1 MTAAGRGIALA
12 GLLLSGCVGPGAKGP
27 CSGIVS
33 EYIPG
38 FSVTGLS
45 LASNGRGYL
54 SAVVDFG
61 DCSGYTEGR
70 VFAIDALARTAEP
83 VPVDFWP
90 GKSSMS
96 PDGMSGVLMGYKAWY
111 GPDGVHAQGAVFL
124 QGADAGLLP
133 FEATPSVE
141 IDSTVYDIQPA
152 DGGWVASA
160 RDAGAFHVSYDGTF
174 VQLAPGAGLE
184 AVCGA
189 QSLDRYLLCSEWGG
203 SEVQVVSTTSGQ
215 LVSTLMFDGPVENV
229 SARGAVAVVLHGSS
243 ISLVQ
248 EGAVEEAFVL
258 DPGDLAW
265 HAQIWGDYLFVGGIA
280 SARLIRLSTK
290 SVDELGTFSD
300 VALVGGQAV
309 IAFEGERI
317 LEVVDLSVIEGA
329 LVDAPVGTGRISRVE
344 AMANAKVL
352 VASSYSYNSLDEH
365 EEVPVFTEFDPATGE
380 WGPAWS
386 VSLELP

>member
-1 MTAAGRGIALA
+1 M
-12 GLLLSGCVGPGAKGP
+12 
-27 CSGIVS
+27 
-33 EYIPG
+33 
-38 FSVTGLS
+38 
-45 LASNGRGYL
+45 
-54 SAVVDFG
+54 
-61 DCSGYTEGR
+61 
-70 VFAIDALARTAEP
+70 
-83 VPVDFWP
+83 
-90 GKSSMS
+90 
-96 PDGMSGVLMGYKAWY
+96 
-111 GPDGVHAQGAVFL
+111 
-124 QGADAGLLP
+124 
-133 FEATPSVE
+133 
-141 IDSTVYDIQPA
+141 
-152 DGGWVASA
+152 
-160 RDAGAFHVSYDGTF
+160 
-174 VQLAPGAGLE
+174 
-184 AVCGA
+184 
-189 QSLDRYLLCSEWGG
+189 
-203 SEVQVVSTTSGQ
+203 
-215 LVSTLMFDGPVENV
+215 
-229 SARGAVAVVLHGSS
+229 
-243 ISLVQ
+243 
-248 EGAVEEAFVL
+248 EEAFVL